1 MEGASARVIKK
12 DRIWYWKDL
21 MRRIWAHR
29 VLYLFVLPAVVSL
42 IVFAYI
48 PMYGATLA
56 FRNFS
61 FRLGIMR
68 SPWVGM
74 RHFEALFSHFLFWP
88 TFRNTIVVSLLRLV
102 FVHPA
107 PIILALLL
115 NELRVM
121 KFKRVVQS
129 ISYLPHFVSWVVVM
143 TIMTLIF
150 SPHGGLVN
158 NIRVST
164 LGLRPIFFLGE
175 ASYFYP
181 ILLISD
187 IWKNVGWGTIIYLSA
202 LTSINP
208 ELYESAAL
216 DGAGRLKMTWHISIP
231 SIKMTIGILLILS
244 MATILN
250 AGFEQIFLMQQPP
263 NMHISEVLDTFILRM
278 GLNNGRFEFATAAGL
293 FRSVVTLIML
303 LSINAA
309 AKKLFEVSI
318 F

>member
-1 MEGASARVIKK
+1 MAAKVNVSRGGKHGKSIAK
-12 DRIWYWKDL
+12 RIWEHK
-21 MRRIWAHR
+21 I
-29 VLYLFVLPAVVSL
+29 LYLFILPAVVSL
-42 IVFAYI
+42 LVFQYF

-56 FRNFS
+56 FRNYS

-68 SPWVGM
+68 SPWVGLD
-74 RHFEALFSHFLFWP
+74 HFRALFGHFLF
-88 TFRNTIVVSLLRLV
+88 FNVLRNTIVISLLRLI

-115 NELRVM
+115 NEVRAQ
-121 KFKRVVQS
+121 KFKRTVQS
-129 ISYLPHFVSWVVVM
+129 FSYLPHFVSWAVVM
-143 TIMTLIF
+143 TIMTIVLT
-150 SPHGGLVN
+150 PHGGVVN
-158 NIRVST
+158 NLRSQFF
-164 LGLRPIFFLGE
+164 GLPPVFFLGE

-181 ILLISD
+181 ILILSD

-216 DGAGRLKMTWHISIP
+216 DGCGRLKMCWYVSLP

-244 MATILN
+244 MANILN
-250 AGFEQIFLMQQPP
+250 AGFDQVFLMQQPA
-263 NMHISEVLDTFILRM
+263 NQHLSEVFDTFIIRM
-278 GLNNGRFEFATAAGL
+278 GLSNGRFEFATAAGL
-293 FRSVVTLIML
+293 FRSVITLFML
-303 LSINAA
+303 LVVNAS